1 MGTIIL
7 ASIIFSS
14 VALVIY
20 KYGIK
25 KESSCDCSGVEC
37 PVKGKKVKATESIS
51 D

>member
-1 MGTIIL
+1 MGTILL
-7 ASIIFSS
+7 ASIIFSA

-37 PVKGKKVKATESIS
+37 PAKVDKK
-51 D
+51 

>member
-37 PVKGKKVKATESIS
+37 PVKRKKDEIYY
-51 D
+51 